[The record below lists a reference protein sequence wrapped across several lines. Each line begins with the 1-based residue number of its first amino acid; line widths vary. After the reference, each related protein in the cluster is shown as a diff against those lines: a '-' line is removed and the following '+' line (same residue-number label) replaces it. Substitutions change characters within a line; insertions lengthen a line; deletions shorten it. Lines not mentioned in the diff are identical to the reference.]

1 LEALLL
7 SGLMGAV
14 GQSVRAIVG
23 LKGLADDRADPN
35 VTNPEAF
42 SPTRLVV
49 SLIIGFV
56 AGVAAGLTIGLDKI
70 AAVSPSD
77 TKLLVSLMAAG
88 YAGADFIEG
97 FMATYLPG
105 QGSGGSAGTTT
116 KTQSTTTT
124 TPTTTPAGATPA
136 PALASTQPP
145 PPQPGA
151 GNVRAACEAEW
162 DAHKSD
168 CSGFVIA
175 VAARLSAVIQG
186 DANAIA
192 QALGAGGVWQKL
204 ADGVAAAAAA
214 QAGKFVVGGLVGS
227 AQAVPDAHGHV
238 VVVVDGP
245 LNRGK
250 YPSAYWGRLG
260 GVGAKDQTINW
271 AWTAADRDKVIY
283 AAYEP

>member
-1 LEALLL
+1 
-7 SGLMGAV
+7 
-14 GQSVRAIVG
+14 
-23 LKGLADDRADPN
+23 
-35 VTNPEAF
+35 
-42 SPTRLVV
+42 
-49 SLIIGFV
+49 
-56 AGVAAGLTIGLDKI
+56 
-70 AAVSPSD
+70 
-77 TKLLVSLMAAG
+77 
-88 YAGADFIEG
+88 
-97 FMATYLPG
+97 
-105 QGSGGSAGTTT
+105 
-116 KTQSTTTT
+116 
-124 TPTTTPAGATPA
+124 
-136 PALASTQPP
+136 
-145 PPQPGA
+145 
-151 GNVRAACEAEW
+151 
-162 DAHKSD
+162 
-168 CSGFVIA
+168 VIA